1 MMTFPFSMQ
10 ITEAG
15 IKWFKGRNGII
26 IVVLEDGSEVTSRV
40 LSDQLSVSIQ
50 SAHSRIKSYMA
61 TGDLD
66 DLFRKSNSR
75 TKYSKRVI
83 PIPRETHYTEGD
95 IKQFFCPMWRLAM
108 QNI

>member
-1 MMTFPFSMQ
+1 MTTFPFSMQ
-10 ITEAG
+10 VTEAG

-26 IVVLEDGSEVTSRV
+26 IVVLEDGSEITSRV
-40 LSDQLSVSIQ
+40 LSDNLTVSIQ

-61 TGDLD
+61 TGNLD
-66 DLFRKSNSR
+66 ELFKKSNSR

-95 IKQFFCPMWRLAM
+95 IKHFFCPMWRLAM